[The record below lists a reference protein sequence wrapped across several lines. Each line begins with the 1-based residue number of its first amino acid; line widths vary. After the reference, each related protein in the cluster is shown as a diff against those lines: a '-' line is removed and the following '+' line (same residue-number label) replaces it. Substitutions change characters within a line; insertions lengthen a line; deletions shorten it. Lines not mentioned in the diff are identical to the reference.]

1 MYIRDKKSNKMYAI
15 ESAEGQA
22 LLGNKPV
29 VIQSDLEVRFN
40 TDPYSLNKEDHIEL
54 AEGLDLVLNMRM
66 KESTMIKKINE
77 HIEAGG

>member
-15 ESAEGQA
+15 NSAEGQA

-29 VIQSDLEVRFN
+29 AITTSLASLFN
-40 TDPYSLNKEDHIEL
+40 DDPYSLNKKEHIEL
-54 AEGLDLVLNMRM
+54 AKSLSLKLTMRM
-66 KESTMIKKINE
+66 NEKTMIKKINE